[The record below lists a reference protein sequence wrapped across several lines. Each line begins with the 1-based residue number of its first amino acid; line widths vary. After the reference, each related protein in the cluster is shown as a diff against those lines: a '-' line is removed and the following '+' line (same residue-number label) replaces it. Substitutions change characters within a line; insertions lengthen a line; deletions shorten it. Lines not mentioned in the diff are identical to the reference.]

1 MSGASGYSVVNVS
14 KSTNPVF
21 LSGSGGSQIFVR
33 VTNTSRQLDPE
44 QARNIRFHDLR
55 HTAARL
61 LLALNTRPKV
71 VQELLGHSQIAVTMD
86 VYSHVLLTMQH
97 EAMNGLDK
105 LLRA

>member
-21 LSGSGGSQIFVR
+21 LSGRGGSEFLVR
-33 VTNTSRQLDPE
+33 LANTSRQLDPE
-44 QARNIRFHDLR
+44 QARKIRFHDLR

-61 LLALNTRPKV
+61 LLALDTRRKV

-86 VYSHVLLTMQH
+86 VYSHVLPTMQH

-105 LLRA
+105 LLRG

>member
-21 LSGSGGSQIFVR
+21 LSGRGGSEFLVR
-33 VTNTSRQLDPE
+33 VANTSRQLDPE
-44 QARNIRFHDLR
+44 QARKIRFHDLR

-61 LLALNTRPKV
+61 LLALDTRPKV
-71 VQELLGHSQIAVTMD
+71 VQELLVHSQIAVTMD
-86 VYSHVLLTMQH
+86 VYSHVLPTMQH

-105 LLRA
+105 LLRG